1 MSLEFDEASHT
12 YTFDGIVIP
21 SVTQVLKPLTDY
33 SAIDPATLKIAQEKG
48 KAIHKMV
55 ELDCSINLD
64 EAALPEWMRPAL
76 ERWRQFVS
84 ESGFSVIASEQR
96 VHSLVYG
103 YAGTLDL
110 YGEMRGHKVIIDIK
124 RSFLAGS
131 VIGFQLAGYRA
142 TFMPEDRN
150 IKRYALRLTEKG
162 PYRLIEYADKND
174 FNHFLTCL
182 AFHNLKTRI
191 ST

>member
-1 MSLEFDEASHT
+1 ML
-12 YTFDGIVIP
+12 TFQEEGHLYFWNGKPIP
-21 SVTQVLKPLTDY
+21 SVTTVLSGLTDY
-33 SAIDPATLKIAQEKG
+33 SAIDPAILQIAREKG

-55 ELDCSINLD
+55 ELDCLNNLD
-64 EAALPEWMRPAL
+64 ETTLPEWMRPAL

-96 VHSLVYG
+96 VHSLAYG

-131 VIGFQLAGYRA
+131 VIGFQLAGYKA
-142 TFMPEDRN
+142 TFAPEDRN
-150 IKRYALRLTEKG
+150 IKRYALRLSEKG
-162 PYRLIEYADKND
+162 LYQLRGYTDKND

-182 AFHNLKTRI
+182 AFHNLKKRI
-191 ST
+191 AA